1 MPNKKLSR
9 RKMIGCSA
17 AAMLGSMSGISLKA
31 NALSDQP
38 LKAIK
43 SASDLPFRISLNTST
58 IRAYKLSIEEQI
70 NMVADA
76 GFDGIELWVRDVEA
90 YLNQGGNADS
100 IADMLKS
107 RNLILEN
114 MIGFAPWFSEDA
126 ETRSNGMD
134 KMRREMEMTAKI
146 GGKNIAAPIQGVK
159 SLDKSKFADYA
170 QRYQEVLNL
179 SDQTGVV
186 PILELWGHGALNSL
200 ADCAHIVIGSGHPK
214 ATMLLDFYHLYRG
227 GNDWDTLD
235 CINGSRLSLIHIND
249 YPADPPFDQLRDSDR
264 VFPGDGICPFN
275 ELIPKLYNAGFR
287 GGFSVELFNK
297 EYWDTMDA
305 QTVLRESYERTYG
318 VLKEAMSGIKNN

>member
-1 MPNKKLSR
+1 MSNKKLSR
-9 RKMIGCSA
+9 RKMIGRST
-17 AAMLGSMSGISLKA
+17 AAMLGAMSGIAVKA
-31 NALSDQP
+31 NSTSP
-38 LKAIK
+38 
-43 SASDLPFRISLNTST
+43 SDLPFRISLNTST

-90 YLNQGGNADS
+90 NIDQGGSAES
-100 IADMLKS
+100 ISEKLRS
-107 RNLILEN
+107 RNLVLEN
-114 MIGFAPWFSEDA
+114 MIGFAPWFSEDE
-126 ETRSNGMD
+126 ETRSNGLD
-134 KMRREMEMTAKI
+134 KMRREMEMTTKI
-146 GGKNIAAPIQGVK
+146 GGKYIAAPIQGVK
-159 SLDKSKFADYA
+159 SLDRSMFEKYSERFHDILK
-170 QRYQEVLNL
+170 L

-186 PILELWGHGALNSL
+186 PILELWGHGALSSL
-200 ADCAHIVIGSGHPK
+200 ADCAHIVIGTGHPK

-235 CINGSRLSLIHIND
+235 CINGARLPVIHIND
-249 YPADPPFDQLRDSDR
+249 YPADPPYDQLRDSDR

-297 EYWDTMDA
+297 GYWETMDA
-305 QTVLRESYERTYG
+305 QTILRESYERTYR